1 MKGYFTRR
9 RLLILLSAAVLT
21 ALLTLVLRD
30 FVRENVVLP
39 LVNLGWIAWIGLLS
53 VPQAIYWGGFLLLAI
68 IIAVRSFSYG
78 PNRISSR
85 FMRPVQRYSSPSRYT
100 YWQTGLR
107 SISHSS
113 FAHER
118 VERELQNLVIQ
129 ILAEQR
135 RLAVEE
141 LREQLFQGR
150 LDLSSEQQIIRDL
163 FELSP
168 HAILDSPSAR
178 FFGLVGA
185 FVGPLHAPHRIQIG
199 YCRCRGMV
207 GGANWQSCLK

>member
-1 MKGYFTRR
+1 MKTYFTRR
-9 RLLILLSAAVLT
+9 RLLTLLSAAVLT
-21 ALLTLVLRD
+21 ALLTLLLRD

-53 VPQAIYWGGFLLLAI
+53 VPQAIYWGVFLLLALI
-68 IIAVRSFSYG
+68 VAVRSFSYG
-78 PNRISSR
+78 PNRIVSR
-85 FMRPVQRYSSPSRYT
+85 FTRPVQRYNSPSRYA

-118 VERELQNLVIQ
+118 VERELQNLVLQ

-141 LREQLFQGR
+141 LREQLFQGT
-150 LDLSSEQQIIRDL
+150 LDISSEQQIIRDL
-163 FELSP
+163 FELAP
-168 HAILDSPSAR
+168 HAILIHPRSGFFAWLAR
-178 FFGLVGA
+178 LFGRS
-185 FVGPLHAPHRIQIG
+185 APHTASRLDISGVVAWLEEQTG
-199 YCRCRGMV
+199 SR
-207 GGANWQSCLK
+207 A